1 MSLEN
6 GISWWRFNYFV
17 RTNYWSSQVLKNL
30 SDCNCRCLSSFVSY
44 LSLTPVRNDDMTTM
58 NNSLVIAEFLRT
70 ILFVFERLWI
80 LFNFRN
86 SILPSCLRR
95 NINFDWKMWATLSA
109 RGQVLGNN
117 FYSLIFLYIPH
128 FTNTNEIFHFFAN
141 IYLNKAKNFKTM
153 KEI

>member
-1 MSLEN
+1 MWKVSSVNKIISSSIVFQVNKTDTSSTSQWAWRTVSPDDVLITSLEPT
-6 GISWWRFNYFV
+6 IDPAKFWRTCPIV
-17 RTNYWSSQVLKNL
+17 
-30 SDCNCRCLSSFVSY
+30 NCRCLSSFVSY

-109 RGQVLGNN
+109 RGQVLGNH
-117 FYSLIFLYIPH
+117 FYSL
-128 FTNTNEIFHFFAN
+128 
-141 IYLNKAKNFKTM
+141 
-153 KEI
+153 

>member
-1 MSLEN
+1 MWKVSSVNKIISSSIVFQVNKTDTSSTSQWAWRTVSPDDVLITSLEPT
-6 GISWWRFNYFV
+6 IDPAKFWRTCPIVIADVFHPLYPLN
-17 RTNYWSSQVLKNL
+17 
-30 SDCNCRCLSSFVSY
+30 

-109 RGQVLGNN
+109 RGQVLGKY
-117 FYSLIFLYIPH
+117 FYSL
-128 FTNTNEIFHFFAN
+128 
-141 IYLNKAKNFKTM
+141 
-153 KEI
+153 